1 MFNER
6 IIAME
11 RVKIFAK
18 TVEDEAALQIEKM
31 SKCDAYKDCTIRV
44 MPDCHAGKGC
54 TIGTV
59 IELKDKVVPN
69 TVGVDIGCGMLVAC
83 FGKIDVDLKK
93 LDDVINEFVPSG
105 FRIHEKPIEQMPD
118 LLFMKAKEIIDID
131 NDYRSIGTL
140 GGGNH
145 FIEANVDKEGRFYIV
160 IHSGSRNLGVRVC
173 EYYQEKGIM
182 AACIA
187 SSEKHDKKRE
197 ELIKKLKEEGRQ
209 NDIKN
214 ELRKL
219 VKPKID
225 GELASIDYKWIE
237 DYMNDM
243 VIAQRYAALNREVIM
258 RTICTKM
265 DINTFDMFQT
275 VHNYIDNSMNRL
287 IVRKGAVRAME
298 GEHLIIPM
306 NMRDGSLICVGKGN
320 PDWLYSAPHGA
331 GRLMSRKKAFQTLD
345 VEQFKS
351 EMKGVYS
358 TSVCPETLDESPMVY
373 KPMQEIIDCMMPT
386 VKVIDIIKPIYNFKA
401 KETRKF

>member
-1 MFNER
+1 
-6 IIAME
+6 ME

-18 TVEDEAALQIEKM
+18 TVEDMAALQIEEM

-59 IELKDKVVPN
+59 IELKDQVVPN

-83 FGKIDVDLKK
+83 FEHAEVDLKK
-93 LDDVINEFVPSG
+93 LDEVINEFVPSG
-105 FRIHEKPIEQMPD
+105 FNIHKEAIEQMPE
-118 LLFMKAKEIIDID
+118 LLFLKAKSVINID
-131 NDYRSIGTL
+131 NDYRSLGTL

-145 FIEANVDKEGRFYIV
+145 FIEANMDKDGRFYIV

-173 EYYQEKGIM
+173 DYYQQKGIEAASTM
-182 AACIA
+182 A
-187 SSEKHDKKRE
+187 SQVDEKQRA
-197 ELIKKLKEEGRQ
+197 ELIKRLKDEGRQ
-209 NDIKN
+209 KDIQS
-214 ELRKL
+214 ELNKL
-219 VKPKID
+219 EKPLFN
-225 GELASIDYKWIE
+225 GELAGIGPEWIGDYLH
-237 DYMNDM
+237 DM
-243 VIAQRYAALNREVIM
+243 MIAQRYAALNREVIM
-258 RTICTKM
+258 RTICKKM
-265 DINTFDMFQT
+265 ELVSYDRFHT

-287 IVRKGAVRAME
+287 TVRKGAVRAMR
-298 GEHLIIPM
+298 GERLIIPM

-351 EMKGVYS
+351 EMKDVYS

-373 KPMQEIIDCMMPT
+373 KPMQEIIDCIEPT
-386 VKVIDIIKPIYNFKA
+386 VEVLEVIKPVYNFKA